1 MPDVTLLYKGQ
12 TILELDESAT
22 KNIKLSGKYCEGD
35 IELVYVAHRTRENVT
50 SYFAFLDYMSSLN
63 IGGMVEVGEER

>member
-22 KNIKLSGKYCEGD
+22 RYIKLSGKYCEDD
-35 IELVYVAHRTRENVT
+35 ISLTYVK
-50 SYFAFLDYMSSLN
+50 S
-63 IGGMVEVGEER
+63 GG